1 MGKNDMHLAV
11 IVGNNISELRNA
23 NNFTLKKLSEK
34 TGLSIALI
42 SRIENGQISPSIHT
56 LEKIAA
62 SLGVE
67 ISDLLQKESLPAEL
81 KLEIAEKIR
90 QRMNLLGL
98 TTHTMAEQCGLPPL
112 MLKQLL
118 KNEITLS
125 IQNLLRIASALKV
138 DLKYFFENYHNH
150 NFVISRKDN
159 RPMQE
164 WIKVNGKPMYLVE
177 ILFGKFP
184 NQLMEPVISTHI
196 GKEQYMGKISHLDEY
211 KG

>member
-1 MGKNDMHLAV
+1 MGKNDMHLAI

-98 TTHTMAEQCGLPPL
+98 TTQTLAEQCGLSPL

-125 IQNLLRIASALKV
+125 IQNFLHIASALKV
-138 DLKYFFENYHNH
+138 NLKYFFENYHNH

-184 NQLMEPVISTHI
+184 N
-196 GKEQYMGKISHLDEY
+196 
-211 KG
+211 